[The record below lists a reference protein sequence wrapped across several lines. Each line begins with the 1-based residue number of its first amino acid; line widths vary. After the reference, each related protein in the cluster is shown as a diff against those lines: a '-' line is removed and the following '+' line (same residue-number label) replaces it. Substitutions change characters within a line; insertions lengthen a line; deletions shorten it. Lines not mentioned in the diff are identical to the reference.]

1 MNFGTSMRLKAIW
14 QSPGKN
20 TMRIALVA
28 SLLLALTPVAAHED
42 PATARYL
49 ANAGVLIAHG
59 DTRIVFDPL
68 FNEDFGE
75 YRLLPEDLRAA
86 LMSGE
91 PPWNSIDAVFISHY
105 HDDHFSPADVVDY
118 LLAQPGVRLFAP
130 EQAAAALRAV
140 AGEDSVLL
148 ERVTAVAL
156 AYGDQPRRFE
166 MPGLVIDAVRIP
178 HSGWPTQSADV
189 ENLAWRITLDG
200 GPTVL
205 HLGDADTKV
214 AHFTKDAQFWQQRT
228 LHLALPPYWY
238 FLSVNGLG
246 VLREQ
251 LRPQHAIGIHV
262 PVTVPDTLDER
273 EQALRQADLFTK
285 PGETRE
291 VPHEHTERTPA
302 LN

>member
-1 MNFGTSMRLKAIW
+1 
-14 QSPGKN
+14 
-20 TMRIALVA
+20 MRIAVLA
-28 SLLLALTPVAAHED
+28 SLLVALTPVAAHED

-49 ANAGVLIAHG
+49 ANEGVMIAHG

-86 LMSGE
+86 LMAGN
-91 PPWNSIDAVFISHY
+91 PPWDGIDAAFISHY

-118 LLAQPGVRLFAP
+118 LRAQPGVRLFAP

-140 AGEDSVLL
+140 AGDDPALL
-148 ERVTAVAL
+148 DRVTAVRL
-156 AYGDQPRRFE
+156 EYGEQPRRFE
-166 MPGLVIDAVRIP
+166 IPGLVVDAVRIP
-178 HSGWPTQSADV
+178 HSGWPSQSADV

-251 LRPQHAIGIHV
+251 LRPKHAIGIHV
-262 PVTVPDTLDER
+262 PVTVPGTPDER
-273 EQALRQADLFTK
+273 EAALRQVDLFTK
-285 PGETRE
+285 PGETRKI
-291 VPHEHTERTPA
+291 PHEHTVAAPGQE
-302 LN
+302 

>member
-1 MNFGTSMRLKAIW
+1 
-14 QSPGKN
+14 
-20 TMRIALVA
+20 MRIALLA
-28 SLLLALTPVAAHED
+28 SLLLSLTPGAAHED

-49 ANAGVLIAHG
+49 ANEGVMIAHG

-86 LMSGE
+86 LMAGD
-91 PPWNSIDAVFISHY
+91 PPWDGIDAVFISHY
-105 HDDHFSPADVVDY
+105 HDDHFSPSDVIDY
-118 LLAQPGVRLFAP
+118 LRAQPSVRLFAP
-130 EQAAAALRAV
+130 EQAVTALHAV
-140 AGEDSVLL
+140 AGEDPALL
-148 ERVTAVAL
+148 ERATAVQL
-156 AYGDQPRRFE
+156 EYGEQPRRFE

-214 AHFTKDAQFWQQRT
+214 AHYTKDAQFWKQRT
-228 LHLALPPYWY
+228 LHLALAPYWY
-238 FLSVNGLG
+238 FLSVNGLA
-246 VLREQ
+246 VLQEQ
-251 LRPQHAIGIHV
+251 LRPDHAVGIHV
-262 PVTVPDTLDER
+262 PATIPGTPDER
-273 EQALRQADLFTK
+273 EEALRQVDLLTK
-285 PGETRE
+285 PGETRRI
-291 VPHEHTERTPA
+291 PHEHAEPAPA

>member
-1 MNFGTSMRLKAIW
+1 
-14 QSPGKN
+14 
-20 TMRIALVA
+20 MRIALLA
-28 SLLLALTPVAAHED
+28 SLLFALTPVAAHED

-49 ANAGVLIAHG
+49 ANEGVMIEHG
-59 DTRIVFDPL
+59 DTRVLFDPL

-86 LMSGE
+86 LMAGD
-91 PPWNSIDAVFISHY
+91 PPWDGVDAVFISHY

-118 LLAQPGVRLFAP
+118 MRAQPGMRLFAP
-130 EQAAAALRAV
+130 EQAAAALRAA
-140 AGEDSVLL
+140 AGEDPVLL
-148 ERVTAVAL
+148 EQVTAVRL
-156 AYGDQPRRFE
+156 EYGEQPRRFE

-178 HSGWPTQSADV
+178 HSGWPSQLADV

-214 AHFTKDAQFWQQRT
+214 AHFTKDAPFWQQRT

-238 FLSVNGLG
+238 FLSVHGLG

-251 LRPQHAIGIHV
+251 LRPAHAVGIHV
-262 PVTVPDTLDER
+262 PVTVPEAPDER
-273 EQALRQADLFTK
+273 DEALRHVDLFTE
-285 PGETRE
+285 PGETRQI
-291 VPHEHTERTPA
+291 PHQHTEPA
-302 LN
+302 GRPH